1 MARVDLSQHF
11 KEYMHVA
18 FSASNGKGSAAHI
31 VHHCLTFGLSLLL
44 PLWIE
49 LKKGIVVF
57 AIQIFQ
63 ETITSLVIFM
73 KEEQRLETGVGWFS
87 RPLYNWSSCHN
98 RFLCGVEKEEY

>member
-1 MARVDLSQHF
+1 
-11 KEYMHVA
+11 MHVA